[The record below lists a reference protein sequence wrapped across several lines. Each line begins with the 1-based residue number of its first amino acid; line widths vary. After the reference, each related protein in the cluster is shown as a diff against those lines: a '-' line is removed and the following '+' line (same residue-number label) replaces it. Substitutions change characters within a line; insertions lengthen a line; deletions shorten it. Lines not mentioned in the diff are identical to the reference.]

1 MSTGELVCVGGLQRT
16 NAIERFVDNEIC
28 AFGQHYS
35 AFGFPIRDVAGI
47 PSVDFKVNVH
57 INHFETYKEILEW
70 YYSLNSGGTPH
81 SKEELDKIRQIIA
94 ETTD

>member
-1 MSTGELVCVGGLQRT
+1 MSTGEFVCVDGLQRT

-28 AFGQHYS
+28 AFGQHCS
-35 AFGFPIRDVAGI
+35 DFWFPIRDVAGI
-47 PSVDFKVNVH
+47 PSADFKVNVH
-57 INHFETYKEILEW
+57 MNHIETHKEILEW

-81 SKEELDKIRQIIA
+81 SKEELDKIRQLIA